1 MQPPEY
7 RNRLYRRYLEAGGG
21 DASMTAPDNAPAGQR
36 DMLNHVIDAHFPADR
51 DGPIIDLGCGMGLL
65 VDFARRSGFTN
76 VTGIDTSPQMVQAG
90 KRLNIDGLV
99 EADALETLK
108 VLDSESHEAVISFDI
123 LEHLTRDELVILIDE
138 VHRVL
143 KPGGR
148 WIIHTVNAEAPFFGR
163 VRYGDITHEQAFTR
177 SSLCQILLASD
188 FSAVTCHEDRP
199 IPGRPAATFRWL
211 MWMLAR
217 MPALYWLIAESG
229 SAARHAILS
238 QNLLAVAI
246 K

>member
-1 MQPPEY
+1 MQQLAY

-21 DASMTAPDNAPAGQR
+21 NASMTAPEGAPAGQR
-36 DMLNHVIDAHFPADR
+36 DMLHHIIATHFPADR

-65 VDFARRSGFTN
+65 VYFARRSGFTN
-76 VTGIDTSPQMVQAG
+76 ITGVDTSRQMVDAAR
-90 KRLNIDGLV
+90 RLHINDILED
-99 EADALETLK
+99 EALNALKSLATG
-108 VLDSESHEAVISFDI
+108 SHEAVISFDV
-123 LEHLTRDELVILIDE
+123 LEHLTRDELVVLVDE

-143 KPGGR
+143 TPGGR

-163 VRYGDITHEQAFTR
+163 VRYGDLTHEQAFTR
-177 SSLCQILLASD
+177 ASLRQILLACD
-188 FSAVTCHEDRP
+188 FTAVTCYEDRP
-199 IPGRPAATFRWL
+199 IPGRAAATLRWL

-217 MPALYWLIAESG
+217 LPALFWLIAESG